1 MEMIDEKGYDKKNVP
16 LIYNLIPIMG
26 IIWFI
31 IMSVMACV
39 MDDISFIVKLIIV
52 IFTILYIYSYLRRYD
67 VFCLFNYEEFHY
79 YEVDRNHKKIV
90 RHIHAKWDDVKRI
103 TVSGGSRGHNTI
115 FIRYKKSSE
124 LKDEIIDDSALLVFR
139 KHFKKY
145 SKRDDIM
152 LTVLERYKKRKPFQL
167 DWS

>member
-67 VFCLFNYEEFHY
+67 VFCLFNYEEFQY
-79 YEVDRNHKKIV
+79 YEVDRNHKK
-90 RHIHAKWDDVKRI
+90 
-103 TVSGGSRGHNTI
+103 
-115 FIRYKKSSE
+115 
-124 LKDEIIDDSALLVFR
+124 L
-139 KHFKKY
+139 
-145 SKRDDIM
+145 
-152 LTVLERYKKRKPFQL
+152 
-167 DWS
+167 